1 MDYYFIIY
9 FLAGLLQDFILTLN
23 LRFIAKDKVIPAA
36 ISSFIVT
43 IITLLVIYNILTQLE
58 TQKTIIAIIVYA
70 LGIGVGTFLA
80 MKVKA
85 GFKD

>member
-9 FLAGLLQDFILTLN
+9 FLAGILQDFILTLN

-43 IITLLVIYNILTQLE
+43 VITLLVIYNILTQLE
-58 TQKTIIAIIVYA
+58 ARRGIIAILAYA
-70 LGIGVGTFLA
+70 LGIGIGTFLA
-80 MKVKA
+80 MKVKT

>member
-80 MKVKA
+80 MKVKS